1 MAVLYSEMEKTSLAV
16 HFAVLNLVLSQIGV
30 KNELRMLKIGDNY
43 KKTFVKEEF
52 SWAEQW
58 SCTWVGLHLVSFR

>member
-1 MAVLYSEMEKTSLAV
+1 MEKTSLAV

-43 KKTFVKEEF
+43 KKNVCERRIFMGRTVVLHVGWPSSCFVQIK
-52 SWAEQW
+52 
-58 SCTWVGLHLVSFR
+58 